1 MKRIFLL
8 GLLVVYSFPA
18 SAATLQYDFSTLIPL
33 DPAMP
38 TGIIWFE
45 AASNSVRVWQ
55 VIYDPISLEGWIP
68 YQFEGEAYNAVN
80 WTIQVVPVPAAVC
93 LFASALA
100 GLGVLKRKHPGLLA
114 SLIRVQRHGSQYP
127 DGSRPYPS

>member
-1 MKRIFLL
+1 
-8 GLLVVYSFPA
+8 
-18 SAATLQYDFSTLIPL
+18 
-33 DPAMP
+33 MP

-68 YQFEGEAYNAVN
+68 YQIEDEAYNADN
-80 WTIQVVPVPAAVC
+80 WTIQVVPVPAAVW

-100 GLGVLKRKHPGLLA
+100 GLGFLKRKHPGLL
-114 SLIRVQRHGSQYP
+114 G
-127 DGSRPYPS
+127 